1 MAEAAADVMPDL
13 RGLSAREALR
23 ILTRHGMT
31 ASMSG
36 DGMVVEQ
43 HPAAGEALG
52 ATEACVLTLGRR
64 AAPLVGGPSQ

>member
-1 MAEAAADVMPDL
+1 
-13 RGLSAREALR
+13 
-23 ILTRHGMT
+23 
-31 ASMSG
+31 MSG
-36 DGMVVEQ
+36 DGIVVEQ